1 MILVLLL
8 LIFVCLVMIGGGGY
22 YMYKNKKS
30 SDSETPGSTLTI
42 TEDGASVTENYRMMP
57 RRENYIQVPN
67 TASCYMEDAAEW
79 CGGYDKIAG
88 GFAYVY
94 DLSLADIDR
103 GPNYTAC
110 PGGGHDCWYMEK
122 YDSEGTLT
130 AVTNKDGVSLI
141 HKIADDIWDEKLDP
155 KSRLIAEV
163 SGGVEMKD
171 GSLVA
176 KKNLE
181 MGGGNAVRAGEK
193 MKPSYLPGGYYF
205 IALFVAM
212 KQAGMKKPDNIVID
226 IKNAKDVHTKFVT
239 DITKRHEAPSV
250 SKGSKFE

>member
-1 MILVLLL
+1 
-8 LIFVCLVMIGGGGY
+8 MIGGGGY